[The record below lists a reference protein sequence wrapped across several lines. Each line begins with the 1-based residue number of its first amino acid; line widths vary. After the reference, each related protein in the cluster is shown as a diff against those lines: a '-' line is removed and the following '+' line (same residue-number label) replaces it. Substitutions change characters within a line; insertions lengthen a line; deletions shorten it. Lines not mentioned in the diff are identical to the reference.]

1 MCLSILLIA
10 WYAISWHQ
18 VKTKEKLLFEL
29 GEADAAYKRESFSE
43 EQIRELFY
51 AAEQQLKNGTLTNR
65 RLVIDQYINKVLIYP
80 DKIEVYMNI
89 MNDYTVKEVIE
100 Q

>member
-1 MCLSILLIA
+1 MVETGSSAFKNKLSELEE
-10 WYAISWHQ
+10 
-18 VKTKEKLLFEL
+18 TKEKLLFEL
-29 GEADAAYKRESFSE
+29 SEADAAYKRESFSE
-43 EQIRELFY
+43 KQIRELFY

-100 Q
+100 H